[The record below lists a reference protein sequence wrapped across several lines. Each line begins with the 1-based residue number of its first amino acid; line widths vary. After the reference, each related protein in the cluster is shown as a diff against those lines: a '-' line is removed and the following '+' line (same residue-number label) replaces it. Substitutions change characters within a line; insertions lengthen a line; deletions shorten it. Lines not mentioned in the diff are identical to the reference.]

1 MLVKILGAGAGGG
14 FPQWNCNCSGCQKA
28 RIGEAKSLTQ
38 SSIAVRA
45 SNSPWFLVN
54 ASPDVRQQ
62 LEMLRTETAETSLD
76 LTRRSSPVAGIILT
90 DGEIDHTTGLILLRE
105 SAQPLKVYS
114 TYSVKW
120 ALTSG
125 YPLFST
131 LQNYCGIKWFAL
143 ELGENL
149 TPIASDYPDLDIEV
163 FPLSTKP
170 PKYMQQQTGTCGK
183 SEEAEKSREKE
194 IWGVGLTFRDRTTGG
209 VLTYAPG
216 LAKLDDALQERFA
229 NSDCIL
235 VDGTFWHNEELPALG
250 IGSRTA
256 LDMGHLPLSG
266 NDGCI
271 AKLTKLKS
279 TRPKLSESEL
289 SESELSE
296 SSSPRKILIHINN
309 TNPILIPGSSERQT
323 VENAGIEIG
332 YDGLTLEL

>member
-14 FPQWNCNCSGCQKA
+14 FPQWNCNCPGCQKA
-28 RIGEAKSLTQ
+28 RSGQIKSLTQ

-45 SNSPWFLVN
+45 NNSPWFLIN

-62 LEMLRTETAETSLD
+62 LEMLRTQATEPLLD
-76 LTRRSSPVAGIILT
+76 RDKRSSPVAGIILT

-114 TYSVKW
+114 TYSVKR

-131 LQNYCGIKWFAL
+131 LQNYCGVEWFPL
-143 ELGENL
+143 ESGQSL
-149 TPIASDYPDLDIEV
+149 TPIASDASELDVEV
-163 FPLSTKP
+163 FPLSSKP
-170 PKYMQQQTGTCGK
+170 PKYMQQQREVG
-183 SEEAEKSREKE
+183 EKSKEGE

-209 VLTYAPG
+209 VLTYTPG
-216 LAKLDDALQERFA
+216 LPKFDDSLQERFA
-229 NSDCIL
+229 ASDCIL
-235 VDGTFWHNEELPALG
+235 VDGTFWHNEELPKLG

-256 LDMGHLPLSG
+256 RDMGHLPLSG
-266 NDGCI
+266 SDGCLI
-271 AKLTKLKS
+271 KLAKLEPTKLESTKLETTKS
-279 TRPKLSESEL
+279 KLDP
-289 SESELSE
+289 
-296 SSSPRKILIHINN
+296 SSNQRKILVHINN

-323 VENAGIEIG
+323 VEDAGVEIG

>member
-14 FPQWNCNCSGCQKA
+14 FPQWNCNCPGCQKA
-28 RIGEAKSLTQ
+28 RSGEVKSLTQ

-45 SNSPWFLVN
+45 KNSPWFLIN

-62 LEMLRTETAETSLD
+62 LEMLRTETIDPLLD
-76 LTRRSSPVAGIILT
+76 EGRRSSPVAGIILT
-90 DGEIDHTTGLILLRE
+90 DAEIDHTTGLILLRE

-114 TYSVKW
+114 IYSVKR

-131 LQNYCGIKWFAL
+131 LQNYCGVEWFPL
-143 ELGENL
+143 EPGQSL
-149 TPIASDYPDLDIEV
+149 TPIAPDSTDLDVEV

-170 PKYMQQQTGTCGK
+170 PKYMQQQ
-183 SEEAEKSREKE
+183 SEVGEKSKKGE

-209 VLTYAPG
+209 VLTYTPG
-216 LAKLDDALQERFA
+216 LGELDDALQKRFA

-235 VDGTFWHNEELPALG
+235 VDGTFWHNEELPGLG

-256 LDMGHLPLSG
+256 RDMGHLPLSG

-271 AKLTKLKS
+271 IKLTKLKFS
-279 TRPKLSESEL
+279 ESKLSESKL
-289 SESELSE
+289 AESKLAE
-296 SSSPRKILIHINN
+296 SKPSQSLSPRKILVHINN